1 MDYYAKYKKYKN
13 KYRYINLLFGGWFDF
28 DNTKSKKFTFKR
40 HRHRTGGP
48 ATTGPGHIT
57 PGGFELESILN
68 YLYNY
73 FNTNNKPAILGI
85 ITDPNNTFRN
95 SRYAKPAKANINSL
109 HTGYDENDMNGGIQ
123 RILSTIG
130 HLPDINFIL
139 IYGLL
144 KLSYDRYT
152 DSDIDIQTEIDSH
165 THILIRTILNNKIE
179 SCSERYYR
187 IQEYNLLTSYNFIE
201 SIHKYN
207 KQNHNISKN
216 QLRNLRR
223 DYKNIIINKLI
234 AEGIDLKGTID
245 EIIDEDDERQSDEIV
260 RNHSLCYDILLERM
274 PALLYFARDK
284 LIDECNQN
292 TLKSEKS
299 YVEDSL
305 NLSIDES
312 ADDDDGNVDDSVD
325 TEKPAIES
333 NQSEK
338 DNFSAEDISLEQLA
352 KTISHYEQE
361 HDGDDGD
368 DIYRLQQKIMA
379 QTTRDE
385 LRREIRQS
393 ITKKREEEVRKQGE
407 KHDQNAQSYFKQK
420 QDNIAVTDKLV
431 KQSQQMKATSQGN
444 HNLYAVHE
452 AREDLLQ
459 AVKHLE
465 KLQKGVFTDTPE
477 IINAKKEVDEK
488 KFIYTFVNIR
498 LQFMLQLEVHAQL
511 IDVLEPYKVK
521 GYDSDLSEAAKLR
534 IVQSHSTADAGDI
547 IQRYRVTGE
556 RAGSLMRALVLT
568 DSFDV
573 ELINKMGT
581 AKLTKQF
588 RKWVKIWKDLSKM
601 ENLIQLLDI
610 ASILSKQTMVEVIV
624 TDIDKLKKTNQGGQ
638 RQDQGGQRQDQG
650 GQRQDQGG
658 QRQDQGGQRQ
668 GKGGQR
674 QGKSKGKKKR
684 K

>member
-28 DNTKSKKFTFKR
+28 DNREPKKFTYKR
-40 HRHRTGGP
+40 HRQRTGGP

-223 DYKNIIINKLI
+223 DYKNIIIKQLI
-234 AEGIDLKGTID
+234 AQGIDLKGTID

-284 LIDECNQN
+284 LIDQCNQN
-292 TLKSEKS
+292 TFKSSKS
-299 YVEDSL
+299 YVEDAL

-312 ADDDDGNVDDSVD
+312 DDDDNGDVDDSVD

-352 KTISHYEQE
+352 KTISHYVQE

-368 DIYRLQQKIMA
+368 DIYGLQQKIMA

-385 LRREIRQS
+385 VRREIRQS

-407 KHDQNAQSYFKQK
+407 KLDQDVQSYYKK
-420 QDNIAVTDKLV
+420 TKDDIARADELL
-431 KQSQQMKATSQGN
+431 KQSAEESSISSRSEVVSMQVKATDDVVRAKK
-444 HNLYAVHE
+444 HAKELERLYGTDTNPKVIDAQKKV
-452 AREDLLQ
+452 
-459 AVKHLE
+459 LE
-465 KLQKGVFTDTPE
+465 KQLVANVRSIQLN
-477 IINAKKEVDEK
+477 INIQEESREFLLNA
-488 KFIYTFVNIR
+488 
-498 LQFMLQLEVHAQL
+498 
-511 IDVLEPYKVK
+511 LEPYKIM
-521 GYDSDLSEAAKLR
+521 GYDSDLGIKEKQRLVDFINSRLEIPPIAVAAIIEHCK
-534 IVQSHSTADAGDI
+534 AAGD
-547 IQRYRVTGE
+547 TGQVWL
-556 RAGSLMRALVLT
+556 GALGITQATVAR
-568 DSFDV
+568 
-573 ELINKMGT
+573 LITEMGT
-581 AKLTKQF
+581 SKLTKQF
-588 RKWVKIWKDLSKM
+588 NEWNRTWCDLSQV
-601 ENLIQLLDI
+601 ETIIEVLDI
-610 ASILSKQTMVEVIV
+610 AVRVSEQKMVESIV
-624 TDIDKLKKTNQGGQ
+624 TDIDKLKENKTNQGGKNQ
-638 RQDQGGQRQDQG
+638 GQGG
-650 GQRQDQGG
+650 
-658 QRQDQGGQRQ
+658 
-668 GKGGQR
+668 K
-674 QGKSKGKKKR
+674 KKGKKKKGR
-684 K
+684 